1 MRLSFIHNRS
11 NYHGISEKINMLP
24 HLGTPGTWGIGSFRL
39 PDFGI
44 TEAFSGGGPTFQNPQ
59 IRYSTPSTPSKA
71 TLGAATT
78 NTGSYGPVNPSP
90 SSSGQSYSGGGGG
103 PVTVPTQNNSTQS
116 NGPSFEDQ
124 LRSAYNANR
133 SALEGILPTYDAD
146 FNNYQNTVN
155 SNIDSA
161 QKQADQQLSD
171 LELRYGDSLKQQLQ
185 NSRDLRQRTQSTF
198 SGLGSL
204 DSSAFADELLK
215 QEQSDKDNYALL
227 DRNKN
232 TDITGVQ
239 NTLGDYIKSQ
249 KSTLASYQN
258 EIDRAKQGVRQAMA
272 NGDIQQAQTLANYY
286 SQIQQQQQNLVL
298 ALAQAQASGVDVLG
312 SLKKINGVDFNNQ
325 FGQNLSNS
333 FNQAI
338 SRYQIPTAKPA
349 GQGYIGSSS
358 GLSDEQKR
366 LLGLPAVGAVA

>member
-1 MRLSFIHNRS
+1 MRIFEHTSFD
-11 NYHGISEKINMLP
+11 NYTITAGLKKKRVMF
-24 HLGTPGTWGIGSFRL
+24 LGTKGTWNVFGLNL

-44 TEAFSGGGPTFQNPQ
+44 TEAFSGGGSALQNKLIP
-59 IRYSTPSTPSKA
+59 YADTAEYKAPAPSKA
-71 TLGAATT
+71 VTPAA
-78 NTGSYGPVNPSP
+78 PANPSP